1 MNISRDTTKYSAEI
15 RNRLAWQCRRGMR
28 ELDELLNGFME
39 RRYADLGDEQLTA
52 FTRLLEY
59 PDSVLLECL
68 MGRMVPA
75 DKDVAH
81 IVQEIRHAAAP

>member
-1 MNISRDTTKYSAEI
+1 MSINQEKPDNT

-28 ELDELLNGFME
+28 ELDELLLGFL
-39 RRYADLGDEQLTA
+39 RQRYPQLGAGDIDT

-59 PDSVLLECL
+59 PDNVLLEL
-68 MGRMVPA
+68 LTGRMVPS

-81 IVQEIRHAAAP
+81 IVREIRYAAVS

>member
-1 MNISRDTTKYSAEI
+1 
-15 RNRLAWQCRRGMR
+15 MR
-28 ELDELLNGFME
+28 ELDELLNGFMA
-39 RRYADLGDEQLTA
+39 RGYAGLGEGGRDA
-52 FTRLLEY
+52 FMRLLEY

-81 IVQEIRHAAAP
+81 SVREIRHTTAP